1 MSRLYS
7 MQEKPCILMP
17 FRKAKSFQACTRNSS
32 SRRWIDITVSRK
44 LIAITSRP
52 HLLPTSTVRKQPCCI
67 GRNPSVAVHVERYEC
82 FAAVALIGNSDK
94 EAKVLQPNT
103 TSTRDISL
111 RHAGL
116 AATSRRVSRRV
127 LGCRYTA
134 SVDRFHTNAHDT
146 VTCDPTDDV
155 VCAAGGVRCGLW

>member
-1 MSRLYS
+1 
-7 MQEKPCILMP
+7 
-17 FRKAKSFQACTRNSS
+17 
-32 SRRWIDITVSRK
+32 
-44 LIAITSRP
+44 
-52 HLLPTSTVRKQPCCI
+52 LPTSTVRKQPCCI
-67 GRNPSVAVHVERYEC
+67 RRDSAVAVHVERYEC

-103 TSTRDISL
+103 TSARDISL

-116 AATSRRVSRRV
+116 AATLRRVSRRV

-134 SVDRFHTNAHDT
+134 SVDGFHINAHDT

-155 VCAAGGVRCGLW
+155 ICAAGGVRCGLWQLVCWRGRRSLVYR